1 LIRIEDALIEG
12 KSAALENIAFH
23 DHLTGLPNR
32 LSLMDRIGQAIVY
45 SDRSSK
51 SFAVCFMD
59 LDGFKLINDNYGH
72 DIGDLVLKEVAT
84 RLKDC
89 MRASDTV
96 ARIGGDEFVLL
107 LVDHEDGDTFEVFL
121 DRLKK
126 SVAEPIRL
134 RSGNLLKVGISIGV
148 TTYPADSCSPDDLLK
163 HADEAMYR
171 AKKSKDNWFQIYKS

>member
-1 LIRIEDALIEG
+1 
-12 KSAALENIAFH
+12 
-23 DHLTGLPNR
+23 
-32 LSLMDRIGQAIVY
+32 
-45 SDRSSK
+45 
-51 SFAVCFMD
+51 MD

-89 MRASDTV
+89 MRASDTL